1 MSSSVVSANRLLVNY
16 NDAVIYTSDLAI
28 LDSSTAWLNDACIN
42 FQLTRLQQQQQ
53 QRDRSN
59 VSFVNKQD
67 GSTVEEQYL
76 FLDPYERGFVFVDI
90 YY

>member
-1 MSSSVVSANRLLVNY
+1 MSSSVVSADRLLVNY

-28 LDSSTAWLNDACIN
+28 LDLSTAWLNDACIN
-42 FQLTRLQQQQQ
+42 FQMTRLQQQQ
-53 QRDRSN
+53 RDRN
-59 VSFVNKQD
+59 RDVSVVNKQD

>member
-1 MSSSVVSANRLLVNY
+1 MSSSVVSADRLLVNY
-16 NDAVIYTSDLAI
+16 NDAVIYASDLAI

-53 QRDRSN
+53 QQRERCD
-59 VSFVNKQD
+59 VSIVNNKQD

-76 FLDPYERGFVFVDI
+76 FLDP
-90 YY
+90 